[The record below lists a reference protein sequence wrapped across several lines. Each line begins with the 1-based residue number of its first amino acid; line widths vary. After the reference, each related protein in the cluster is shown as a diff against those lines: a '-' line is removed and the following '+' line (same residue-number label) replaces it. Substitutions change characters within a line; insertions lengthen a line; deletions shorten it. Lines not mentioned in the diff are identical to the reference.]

1 MPDNNKTVVV
11 IGAGPN
17 GLSAA
22 YYAQKSGYKV
32 ILLEKMNTA
41 DGKGGSRKYKKF
53 TVDFG
58 PHAYH
63 AMTKELKNINNKE
76 KSI

>member
-11 IGAGPN
+11 IGAGPS

-22 YYAQKSGYKV
+22 YYAQKAGYKV

-41 DGKGGSRKYKKF
+41 GE
-53 TVDFG
+53 
-58 PHAYH
+58 
-63 AMTKELKNINNKE
+63 KEEAANIKNLLWILAHMP
-76 KSI
+76 IML

>member
-41 DGKGGSRKYKKF
+41 GE
-53 TVDFG
+53 
-58 PHAYH
+58 
-63 AMTKELKNINNKE
+63 KEEAANIKNLLWILAHMP
-76 KSI
+76 IML